1 MDYKNGKIYAI
12 RSHQTDEIY
21 IGSTTQSLS
30 KRFSNHKSKYKLYLD
45 GNLKKYLTSSKILQ
59 YDDAYIELFE
69 EYPCD
74 NKIMLNKREGE
85 IIRLNNCVNKCIA
98 GQTSKEQKRE
108 YYEKNKDKMREK
120 QKEYWK
126 QNKDK
131 MREYCKEY
139 YEQNK
144 EQIKDKNTEYREQN
158 KEKIK
163 DKNKKYYEQNKEKI
177 KEQKREYYEQNK
189 EKNKE

>member
-12 RSHQTDEIY
+12 RSHQTDKIY
-21 IGSTTQSLS
+21 IGSTTQPLS
-30 KRFSNHKSKYKLYLD
+30 KRFSCHKSNYKSYLD
-45 GNLKKYLTSSKILQ
+45 GLHHYITSFEILQ

>member
-98 GQTSKEQKRE
+98 GQTSKE
-108 YYEKNKDKMREK
+108 
-120 QKEYWK
+120 
-126 QNKDK
+126 
-131 MREYCKEY
+131 
-139 YEQNK
+139 
-144 EQIKDKNTEYREQN
+144 
-158 KEKIK
+158 
-163 DKNKKYYEQNKEKI
+163 YYEQNKEKI
-177 KEQKREYYEQNK
+177 KGYKKKYSEQNK
-189 EKNKE
+189 EKIKEYKKEYQVQNKEKIRERKKIYRQKNKEKIKEQNENNT